1 MASSWASQSANS
13 TEEKTESSAGT
24 ARSLATVS
32 RQTSSVSP
40 RGAKY
45 SVLALMPFL
54 AELIVVYDRPCL
66 HS

>member
-1 MASSWASQSANS
+1 M
-13 TEEKTESSAGT
+13 
-24 ARSLATVS
+24 S

-45 SVLALMPFL
+45 SVLALIPFL
-54 AELIVVYDRPCL
+54 AELIVVYDMPCL